1 MSDFPAID
9 PSLLRVDPAKKG
21 ASAASAEDGAD
32 KAPLPED
39 FYIRQRREQPI
50 NVPLPQTLE
59 WIESLPQDI
68 QPHALVG
75 RFPRIANAIA
85 LTWNEAVA
93 CKAVMNKLLIDTRG
107 NRQGFPKDI
116 RRELLALAAF
126 REPAASAEGSDWHK
140 RV

>member
-1 MSDFPAID
+1 MSDFPTID
-9 PSLLRVDPAKKG
+9 PSLLWVDPGKKG
-21 ASAASAEDGAD
+21 ASTASAEEGAA

-59 WIESLPQDI
+59 WIASLPRDI
-68 QPHALVG
+68 QPHTLLG

-85 LTWNEAVA
+85 LTWNEAVT

-107 NRQGFPKDI
+107 NRQGFPKEI

-126 REPAASAEGSDWHK
+126 REPAAVAEGSDWHK
-140 RV
+140 RG